1 MTNPDYQD
9 LLSRLIDRIE
19 DEPEYLS
26 FFNYLEKQLN
36 EMKNEE
42 DIPRH
47 SDTDTYRSD

>member
-1 MTNPDYQD
+1 MTSTEYHD
-9 LLSRLIDRIE
+9 LLTRLIDRIE